1 MIYILV
7 EVLKCS
13 NTLSSLEIF
22 YILLQIFK
30 IVKFLLQKLFFRTVS
45 DWLSYWLISGDGA
58 KIDSLVISIAY
69 QAWRIFANLT
79 VGFIYGVIE
88 TAIQS
93 FAAYRVAFLTGF
105 QNLGFVL
112 NDFLWLSRRK
122 LFFVIAVSQ
131 ILFWRIFSQLNWA
144 VDIRVSVDGD
154 RCVLILSFGI
164 GMWCDIQSIHGNVI
178 RFSLR
183 FPWLCLVAALKIDIV
198 FIIFG
203 DVWFDCGRGGIGVF
217 FVGALWRCF
226 SKHSK

>member
-13 NTLSSLEIF
+13 KTLSSLEIS

-30 IVKFLLQKLFFRTVS
+30 IAKFLLQKLFLRTVG
-45 DWLSYWLISGDGA
+45 DWLSNWLISWDGA
-58 KIDSLVISIAY
+58 QIDSLVVSVAY
-69 QAWRIFANLT
+69 QIWRIFTHLA
-79 VGFIYGVIE
+79 VGFIDWMIE
-88 TAIQS
+88 TAVQS
-93 FAAYRVAFLTGF
+93 FAAYRVAFLPGF

-112 NDFLWLSRRK
+112 NDFLWLSWRK

-131 ILFWRIFSQLNWA
+131 ILFWRIFSQLNWT

-164 GMWCDIQSIHGNVI
+164 GVWCDIQSVHGNVI
-178 RFSLR
+178 RLSLYLS
-183 FPWLCLVAALKIDIV
+183 WLCLVAALKIDIV

-203 DVWFDCGRGGIGVF
+203 DIWVDCGRRSIGVF
-217 FVGALWRCF
+217 FVCALRRCF